1 MVFRVEIVGAPHFA
15 ERPPP
20 AGTVFPP
27 NTRIASVAEVEN
39 KAETGAV
46 LIYEIDTWVVPIGE
60 VTGTPGTAS
69 GNGPANGGT
78 TNGSGLNNGGTG
90 TGTGTGNGRGN
101 GSGGTSSIPE
111 IVVIGKPIPTY
122 KLPNPLNDYAS
133 YTYSW
138 ALWWLST
145 SDYAT
150 LASYQGVSEVQ
161 SFEPTVNSSYVI
173 AEDSGLYP
181 DRRLPSTSGLN
192 YHIQSVEFST
202 TAGHNDKSWHT
213 NLINGTII
221 IKEPYGVTLLDALV
235 LGSFMGKGAGDP
247 PTNYTDQPY
256 MLELNFNGYDDNGV
270 AIPTGKSG
278 LFRKRFP
285 IKIISIKVEVT
296 GSGTQYRL
304 SFVPL
309 NHVGLHE
316 EYANIPKTMSVSGSK
331 VKDVFN
337 DLSSQLKTFWT
348 QQVDKGKAMYA
359 DGISFEFD
367 PSIGN
372 SNILYSKG
380 STIADANPDGI
391 TLDLTKKQFTISEG
405 TKIVDLIN
413 RIIALSDYVS
423 EQLKQQ
429 GGLTSN
435 HTKPLNVF
443 KTMISSQYG
452 STTNSGSAISF
463 AVFDPIKN
471 QFPRIISFKVH
482 QFTTWGITH
491 PAVDQGPDSLP
502 YTVKEYNYI
511 YSGQNTDIIN
521 MRLNFDTTYYTPV
534 LAYKDI
540 FASYQAIEDAANEGK
555 ATAKG
560 AFNVGPAL
568 LAIKYPSLAN
578 IPTITPVRYVPI
590 VNDVNI
596 TTWGG
601 ILNDPLAQVSA
612 DVFKS
617 LYTSAKG
624 DMVATELTIIGDP
637 HLIRQDD
644 WLISPSPV
652 GSSDYRSKT
661 SQFDFANKYGFLRFD
676 TADLIVTLN
685 IFTPVDQDA
694 DLTARGT
701 MYWAGG
707 SPVPTKSLFSGQY
720 RIVHVKNK
728 FEGGK
733 FEQVLKLVRYAN
745 GDFAEEL
752 AKLSGSRDAVKNSI
766 TGQNN
771 SGNQ

>member
-1 MVFRVEIVGAPHFA
+1 MVYRVEVVGIPHYA
-15 ERPPP
+15 DINPPP
-20 AGTVFPP
+20 AGTVLPP
-27 NTRIASVAEVEN
+27 NSRAATVSEVEN
-39 KAETGAV
+39 KASTNAV
-46 LIYEIDTWVVPIGE
+46 YDAGTDTWIISAAGGGNAGAG
-60 VTGTPGTAS
+60 TGGGA
-69 GNGPANGGT
+69 GT
-78 TNGSGLNNGGTG
+78 TNGAGMSTGGTV
-90 TGTGTGNGRGN
+90 
-101 GSGGTSSIPE
+101 GSGGTGRSTSTASLPE
-111 IVVIGKPIPTY
+111 VLVLGKPIPTY

-145 SDYAT
+145 SDYST
-150 LASYQGVSEVQ
+150 LAGYQSVSQAQ
-161 SFEPTVNSSYVI
+161 SFEPTVDSSYVI

-192 YHIQSVEFST
+192 YHIHSVEFQT

-235 LGSFMGKGAGDP
+235 LGSFMGKAAGDP

-270 AIPTGKSG
+270 PIPTGKSG
-278 LFRKRFP
+278 LYRKRFP

-296 GSGTQYRL
+296 GSGTQYKV

-331 VKDVFN
+331 VKDLFN
-337 DLSSQLKTFWT
+337 DLSAQLKTFWT

-359 DGISFEFD
+359 DGLSFEFD
-367 PSIGN
+367 PSVGN
-372 SNILYSKG
+372 SSIVYSKG
-380 STIADANPDGI
+380 ASIAEANPDGI
-391 TLDLTKKQFTISEG
+391 TLDLNKKQFTISEG

-413 RIIALSDYVS
+413 RVVALSDYVS
-423 EQLKQQ
+423 EQLKEQ

-443 KTMISSQYG
+443 KTMITSQYG
-452 STTNSGSAISF
+452 ATTSGDAISF

-471 QFPRIISFKVH
+471 QFPRMISFKVH

-521 MRLNFDTTYYTPV
+521 LKLNFDTTYYTPV

-540 FASYQAIEDAANEGK
+540 FASYQSIEDAANESK
-555 ATAKG
+555 ATARG

-578 IPTITPVRYVPI
+578 IPTITPARYVPI

-617 LYTSAKG
+617 LYSGSRG

-644 WLISPSPV
+644 WLVSPSPV
-652 GSSDYRSKT
+652 GSSDYTNKT

-676 TADLIVTLN
+676 TADLVVSLN
-685 IFTPVDQDA
+685 IFTPIDQDA
-694 DLTARGT
+694 DLTARGQ

-720 RIVHVKNK
+720 RIILVKNK
-728 FEGGK
+728 FEGGR
-733 FEQVLKLVRYAN
+733 FEQVLKLVRYTN
-745 GDFAEEL
+745 GDFADAL

-771 SGNQ
+771 KGNS